1 MEKKPEALAK
11 AFTAILFI
19 IPQNVIHKWIR
30 KLIFATILLF
40 LSSAATKCI
49 KNSENESHREI

>member
-30 KLIFATILLF
+30 KFIFATILLF

-49 KNSENESHREI
+49 KNFEIESHREI

>member
-1 MEKKPEALAK
+1 MEKNTEALAK
-11 AFTAILFI
+11 AFTANLFI

-49 KNSENESHREI
+49 KNSKNESHREI